1 MFTVQLKKLTF
12 AAMSVFA
19 VVGLNLS
26 IASAAGEKHVHPAP
40 AGSALKIAFVTNN
53 TSDFWKIAQAGVKK
67 YEAESGLQVT
77 VRMPPTGTVEE
88 QNRILEDL
96 VSQGYN
102 GIAVSVIAPADQTDA
117 VNAAAARTNVITHD
131 SDAADSNRLMYL
143 GTNNYE
149 AGKTLGRE
157 IVKLLPNGG
166 KIACFVG
173 TFAADNAA
181 QRFKGIEDEIKGHN
195 IEIVAKKEDFKD
207 NAKAQS
213 NVEDVIVSNPDINL
227 LVGLWSYNGPAI
239 ASAIEKAGK
248 TGKILAAVFDEE
260 DGTLDGI
267 SSGSIQCTVVQ
278 KPFEFGYQSA
288 KYLAEIATRGES
300 ALPKDGLVDTGVTV
314 INKVNVEEFAKNL
327 AAMKSGK

>member
-1 MFTVQLKKLTF
+1 MITSRMKSLAVAGLFLF
-12 AAMSVFA
+12 AAI
-19 VVGLNLS
+19 GLNLS
-26 IASAAGEKHVHPAP
+26 VALAGGKVYTFAP
-40 AGSALKIAFVTNN
+40 GTQLKIAFVTNN

-67 YEAESGLQVT
+67 FEKESGLQVT

-102 GIAVSVIAPADQTDA
+102 GIAVSVIAPADQTD
-117 VNAAAARTNVITHD
+117 VINNAAAKTNIITHD

-149 AGKTLGRE
+149 AGRTLGKE

-173 TFAADNAA
+173 TFAADNAS
-181 QRFKGIEDEIKGHN
+181 QRFKGIEDEVKSHN

-213 NVEDVIVSNPDINL
+213 NVEDVIVSYPDISL

-248 TGKILAAVFDEE
+248 TGKVLAAVFDEE

-288 KYLAEIATRGES
+288 KYLAELATKGEA

-314 INKVNVEEFAKNL
+314 INKANVEEFSKNL